1 MSGKRESA
9 HKKCRRSLQRHEHR
23 AGRGLAGCGR
33 ARATTAP
40 HDAAEAQ
47 AGVCSDSDSEESET
61 GSDGEWSGDDDPL
74 SDHGREDE
82 DEDEPV
88 LRGRKADETS
98 CSEEE
103 GEEEEHVSNAQRGC
117 VRLHGVVQ
125 SSTGLEVDDDRRKRL
140 GEKGWARRSVV
151 VCAVGPSG
159 AAVFEAVL
167 GREEYGSGEDG
178 AVEWE
183 KNMLEFADGNFNDA
197 GMRYER
203 RDVERQRARWHDPVL
218 RRWLGLTPK
227 RPALCLRWVSQGDP
241 GRP

>member
-1 MSGKRESA
+1 MSSDEDVPAPCPSATVLARRASREV
-9 HKKCRRSLQRHEHR
+9 KPMR
-23 AGRGLAGCGR
+23 
-33 ARATTAP
+33 
-40 HDAAEAQ
+40 
-47 AGVCSDSDSEESET
+47 EES
-61 GSDGEWSGDDDPL
+61 SS
-74 SDHGREDE
+74 DE
-82 DEDEPV
+82 DAEEPEEWE
-88 LRGRKADETS
+88 GADETS

-227 RPALCLRWVSQGDP
+227 RPALCLRGLP
-241 GRP
+241 RRPRAALKRDKLGGIRKNRGVGGAG

>member
-1 MSGKRESA
+1 MRNVEFPELEHAKAQAEEERERVCRFKNRSA
-9 HKKCRRSLQRHEHR
+9 WPTL
-23 AGRGLAGCGR
+23 RGLCGF
-33 ARATTAP
+33 T
-40 HDAAEAQ
+40 
-47 AGVCSDSDSEESET
+47 V
-61 GSDGEWSGDDDPL
+61 
-74 SDHGREDE
+74 
-82 DEDEPV
+82 
-88 LRGRKADETS
+88 S
-98 CSEEE
+98 CS
-103 GEEEEHVSNAQRGC
+103 HQNRF
-117 VRLHGVVQ
+117 
-125 SSTGLEVDDDRRKRL
+125 EVDDDHRKRL

-227 RPALCLRWVSQGDP
+227 RPALCLRGLP
-241 GRP
+241 RRPRAALKRDKLGGIRKNRGVGGAG

>member
-1 MSGKRESA
+1 MSS
-9 HKKCRRSLQRHEHR
+9 
-23 AGRGLAGCGR
+23 
-33 ARATTAP
+33 
-40 HDAAEAQ
+40 
-47 AGVCSDSDSEESET
+47 
-61 GSDGEWSGDDDPL
+61 
-74 SDHGREDE
+74 
-82 DEDEPV
+82 DEDEPAPSPSATV
-88 LRGRKADETS
+88 LARRASRVVKPMREESSSDDDAEEPEEWEGADETS

-103 GEEEEHVSNAQRGC
+103 GEEVERVSNAQRGRA
-117 VRLHGVVQ
+117 RLHGVVR
-125 SSTGLEVDDDRRKRL
+125 SSAGLEVDDDRRKRL

-151 VCAVGPSG
+151 VRAVGPSG

-227 RPALCLRWVSQGDP
+227 RPALCLRGLQKVIARGEV
-241 GRP
+241 GG

>member
-1 MSGKRESA
+1 M
-9 HKKCRRSLQRHEHR
+9 
-23 AGRGLAGCGR
+23 
-33 ARATTAP
+33 
-40 HDAAEAQ
+40 
-47 AGVCSDSDSEESET
+47 
-61 GSDGEWSGDDDPL
+61 
-74 SDHGREDE
+74 
-82 DEDEPV
+82 
-88 LRGRKADETS
+88 
-98 CSEEE
+98 
-103 GEEEEHVSNAQRGC
+103 
-117 VRLHGVVQ
+117 
-125 SSTGLEVDDDRRKRL
+125 
-140 GEKGWARRSVV
+140 V

-227 RPALCLRWVSQGDP
+227 RPALCLRGLP
-241 GRP
+241 RRPRAALKRDKLGGIRKNRGVGGAG